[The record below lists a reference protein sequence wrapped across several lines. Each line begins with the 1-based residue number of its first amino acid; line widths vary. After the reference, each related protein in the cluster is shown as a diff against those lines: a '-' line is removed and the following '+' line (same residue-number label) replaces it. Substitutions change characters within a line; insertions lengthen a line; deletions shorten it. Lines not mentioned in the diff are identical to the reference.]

1 MVSPG
6 KSKLPSLLNWMYIY
20 MNLNI
25 RNKAKISE
33 IYKNKKNTR
42 NEGKMY
48 AHTCDLFLIQG
59 NNISFCVPPV
69 VYSP

>member
-1 MVSPG
+1 
-6 KSKLPSLLNWMYIY
+6 

-33 IYKNKKNTR
+33 IYKNKKNIR

-48 AHTCDLFLIQG
+48 AYTCKLFLIQG
-59 NNISFCVPPV
+59 NNISFCVPCL
-69 VYSP
+69 VYSS

>member
-1 MVSPG
+1 
-6 KSKLPSLLNWMYIY
+6 

-33 IYKNKKNTR
+33 RYKNKKNTR

-48 AHTCDLFLIQG
+48 AHTCKLFLIQG
-59 NNISFCVPPV
+59 NNISFCVPSL